1 MGDRKAPTP
10 VPLGAVK
17 PKPPPAPPRMTKHEE
32 VRAIAD
38 ARLPSGHCLATH
50 DCGAVAD
57 DTTGWRGAYFAEREV
72 FCTRPFGHIDGIHV
86 ARAVDGRVLRVWTEG
101 ER

>member
-1 MGDRKAPTP
+1 
-10 VPLGAVK
+10 
-17 PKPPPAPPRMTKHEE
+17 MTQDEK

-38 ARLPSGHCLATH
+38 ARLPSCHRLATH
-50 DCGAVAD
+50 DDCGAVAD
-57 DTTGWRGAYFAEREV
+57 DPTGWRGAYFAEREV